1 LKRQRDVLV
10 AMKETFD
17 RRDRLAGD
25 NVLSL
30 EKRITN
36 AELKIQNYRNRPDAA
51 TKADQISKLE
61 EQIVKVVSPPVKIV
75 NSYRIEKRFDN
86 C

>member
-1 LKRQRDVLV
+1 
-10 AMKETFD
+10 MKETFD

-25 NVLSL
+25 NVTSL

-36 AELKIQNYRNRPDAA
+36 AELKIQNYQNRPDVA
-51 TKADQISKLE
+51 TKTDQISKLE
-61 EQIVKVVSPPVKIV
+61 EQIVKVIFSRVKIV
-75 NSYRIEKRFDN
+75 NSYRIEKQFDN

>member
-1 LKRQRDVLV
+1 
-10 AMKETFD
+10 MKETFD

-25 NVLSL
+25 NIPSL

-36 AELKIQNYRNRPDAA
+36 AESKIQNYQSRPDAA

-61 EQIVKVVSPPVKIV
+61 EQIIKVIFYRV
-75 NSYRIEKRFDN
+75 NEVNACRIEKRFDN